1 MQTVIELKNISKIFK
16 LYENNFDRFKES
28 LNPFGKKFHKDFY
41 ALKDVN
47 FKISRGECIA
57 IIGQN
62 GSGKSTLLKVI
73 TSILAP
79 SMGSISVN
87 GRISSL
93 LELGTGFNP
102 DLTGRENIYFYGTIN
117 GITRAEMSKSVEEI
131 IEFADIGAFLDQPV
145 RSYSSGMFVRLAFA
159 CAIQIDP
166 EILIVDEALAVGDMR
181 FVQKCFRKMQSFK
194 EREKTLILVT
204 HDMPSVIA
212 FASRVLWMENGQ
224 LVGDGEPSVVVRDYI
239 SKMTYSQKSTTEN
252 SLLNSQGDIELKAC
266 ESFGERGAEFS
277 AIHVEFLDRKFDGLT
292 KGGEIIKFRFR
303 IKAKV
308 QIERHCY

>member
-194 EREKTLILVT
+194 EREKTLI
-204 HDMPSVIA
+204 P
-212 FASRVLWMENGQ
+212 
-224 LVGDGEPSVVVRDYI
+224 
-239 SKMTYSQKSTTEN
+239 
-252 SLLNSQGDIELKAC
+252 
-266 ESFGERGAEFS
+266 
-277 AIHVEFLDRKFDGLT
+277 
-292 KGGEIIKFRFR
+292 
-303 IKAKV
+303 
-308 QIERHCY
+308 